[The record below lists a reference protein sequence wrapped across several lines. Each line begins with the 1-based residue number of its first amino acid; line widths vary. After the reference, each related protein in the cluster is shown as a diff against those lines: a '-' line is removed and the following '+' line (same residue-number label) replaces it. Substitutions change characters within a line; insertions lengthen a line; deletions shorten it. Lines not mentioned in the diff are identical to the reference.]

1 MKASE
6 MIEKI
11 KDLLGIELSSQEA
24 EAIEL
29 AQTTLENGAIIE
41 YESLEAGSPVFI
53 VTEDEKIA
61 LPAGEYTLEDG
72 RILLVVDEGEISE
85 VKEATEEDQAEEE
98 EQDVEASQDEEMG
111 YVSKDEFD
119 ALKKDIENLMK
130 EHDDKIKKLEEH
142 NEKKAKDE
150 LSKIE
155 VESEPVYHSP
165 EKKTEKIQ
173 MLSQNRPLSTQDIVF
188 KKLYS

>member
-29 AQTTLENGAIIE
+29 AQTTLENGTIIE

-98 EQDVEASQDEEMG
+98 DCC
-111 YVSKDEFD
+111 
-119 ALKKDIENLMK
+119 
-130 EHDDKIKKLEEH
+130 DDCPRGVGRLGR
-142 NEKKAKDE
+142 
-150 LSKIE
+150 E
-155 VESEPVYHSP
+155 VELRLRQSGGGGMS
-165 EKKTEKIQ
+165 
-173 MLSQNRPLSTQDIVF
+173 SGN
-188 KKLYS
+188 